1 MARQRKYRYFSCDF
15 ETTVYKGQVNTEV
28 WASSCVELGTEDVK
42 IFHSIDETFSYFKSL
57 KSNIVCY
64 YHNLKFDG
72 NFWLSYLLV
81 DLGMKQATERTG
93 KGEYD
98 VAWIDP
104 KKMLNNTFQYS
115 ISDKG
120 MWYTIKIK
128 VNDYMIEIRD
138 SLKLLPFSVKAIG
151 KAFKTKHQKLDMEY
165 EGFRYSGCTITDKER
180 EYIANDVLVVKE
192 ALEIMFK
199 EGHNK
204 LTIGSCCLAEY
215 KSMIGK
221 EDYETM
227 FPNMYEI
234 PLDKAKHGE
243 NNVGDWI
250 RHSYKGGWCYLARGK
265 ENKIYHNG
273 TTADVNS
280 LYPSMMSSES
290 GNSYPIGNPRFWT
303 GNYIPDE
310 ALINDRYYFVRIKTR
325 FYIKEN
331 MLPFIQIKGSMLYK
345 GTEAL
350 ESSDI
355 VDRKTGERSAF
366 YIDFD
371 GNMHDTRVE
380 LTLTCIDYLLFRE
393 HYDVIDFEILDG
405 CYFESMVGIF
415 DEYIEKYKKQKI
427 ESEGALRT
435 LAKLFLNN
443 LYGKMASN
451 TDSSFKLAYVKED
464 KTIGFVAVQSNDK
477 VPGYIPVGS
486 AITSYARNFTIR
498 AAQKNYHGVNEKGF
512 IYADTDSI
520 HCDLEPTEITGIEV
534 HDKNF
539 CCWKLEACWDEA
551 IFARQKTYIEHV
563 THEDLKEIES
573 PYYNIKCAG
582 MPDRC
587 KDLFQ
592 LSMQGYVPKEG
603 DKFTEEQ
610 IEFLKTKRTI
620 SDFKIG
626 LKIPGKLMPKR
637 IRGGILLVESNY
649 EMRE

>member
-1 MARQRKYRYFSCDF
+1 MARHRKYRYFSCDF

-28 WASSCVELGTEDVK
+28 WASACVELGTEDVK
-42 IFHSIDETFSYFKSL
+42 IFQSIDETFAYFKSL
-57 KSNIVCY
+57 KSNLICY

-81 DLGMKQATERTG
+81 DLNMKQATERIG
-93 KGEYD
+93 SGEYD
-98 VAWIDP
+98 VAWIEEEH
-104 KKMLNNTFQYS
+104 MQNNTFQYS
-115 ISDKG
+115 ISDQG

-138 SLKLLPFSVKAIG
+138 SLKLLPFSVKSIG

-192 ALEIMFK
+192 ALEIMFQQ
-199 EGHNK
+199 GHNK

-215 KSMIGK
+215 KTIIGK
-221 EDYETM
+221 DDYQTL
-227 FPNMYEI
+227 FPNMYDI
-234 PLDKAKHGE
+234 PIDKSKHGE
-243 NNVGDWI
+243 DNVGDWI
-250 RHSYKGGWCYLARGK
+250 RHSYKGGWCYLVKGK
-265 ENKIYHNG
+265 ENKIVHKG

-290 GNSYPIGNPRFWT
+290 GNRYPVGKPKFWT
-303 GNYIPDE
+303 GNFIPDE
-310 ALINDRYYFVRIKTR
+310 ALQDDKYFFVRIKTR
-325 FYIKEN
+325 FYIKKD
-331 MLPFIQIKGSMLYK
+331 MLPFVQIKGSLLYK

-371 GNMHDTRVE
+371 GNEHDTRVT
-380 LTLTCIDYLLFRE
+380 LTLTGVDYLLFRK

-405 CYFESMVGIF
+405 CWFYTMIGIF
-415 DEYIEKYKKQKI
+415 DEYIEKYKKQKL
-427 ESEGALRT
+427 ESIGALRT

-451 TDSSFKLAYVKED
+451 TDSSFKLAYIKED
-464 KTIGFVAVQSNDK
+464 KSIGFVGVRANDK

-498 AAQKNYHGVNEKGF
+498 AAQNNYYGVNNRGF

-520 HCDLEPTEITGIEV
+520 HCDLEPDEIKGITV

-539 CCWKLEACWDEA
+539 CCWKLESCWDEA
-551 IFARQKTYIEHV
+551 IFTRQKTYIEHV
-563 THEDLKEIES
+563 THEDLEPIEN

-592 LSMQGYVPKEG
+592 LSMQGYVPTSA
-603 DKFTEEQ
+603 DKFTTEQ
-610 IEFLKTKRTI
+610 IEFLQTKRTI

-637 IRGGILLVESNY
+637 IRGGVLLVESNY
-649 EMRE
+649 EMRA